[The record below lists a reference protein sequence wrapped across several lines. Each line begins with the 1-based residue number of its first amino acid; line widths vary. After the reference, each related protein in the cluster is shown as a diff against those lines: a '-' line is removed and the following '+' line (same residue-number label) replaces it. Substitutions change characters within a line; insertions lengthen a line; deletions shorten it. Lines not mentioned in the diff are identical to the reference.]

1 MYIERGG
8 VVAAQCRWSTT
19 AGWGRILF
27 RRSRA
32 DTAPFRVAI
41 TTALF
46 AESRLF
52 YACFFLRHA
61 VGSWAAGGLRCVTWS
76 RGQGAWRQT
85 RRLSEDGDG
94 VHHSHSFYDRPAE
107 LGSQIEAGRPT

>member
-1 MYIERGG
+1 MCIGRGG

-19 AGWGRILF
+19 AGWGRICF

-32 DTAPFRVAI
+32 GTASFCVAI

-52 YACFFLRHA
+52 YACFFG
-61 VGSWAAGGLRCVTWS
+61 VI
-76 RGQGAWRQT
+76 
-85 RRLSEDGDG
+85 RRLALCDVAERPRGMAPDTASEQ
-94 VHHSHSFYDRPAE
+94 R
-107 LGSQIEAGRPT
+107 